1 MTLESLATATSL
13 YGQDPAGRWQIP
25 TGQCSSEEPSLL
37 QPEGVCTDGYHLV
50 LRGRGGC
57 VSLCGTFE
65 LVETDPYEQSWVYRR
80 GISFLQ
86 HG

>member
-37 QPEGVCTDGYHLV
+37 QPEGVCK
-50 LRGRGGC
+50 
-57 VSLCGTFE
+57 
-65 LVETDPYEQSWVYRR
+65 
-80 GISFLQ
+80 
-86 HG
+86 